1 MLGTCREPGENRM
14 SKSMIWLIA
23 MAAAAPVPGLAA
35 DTSYPLYEG
44 LVKISAPADWPVIL
58 KKVEGIPQF
67 IAFEVR
73 DPAAQAS
80 GESSQI
86 SVDAKLLN
94 DGSTTQALVN
104 AGMDKARQSPG
115 YEARADGNSADALHY
130 NALNGKQRYEYR
142 ESWAFSSRMIT
153 HVRCSRPLLPATTA
167 AWTQAYE
174 AGCAQIIQ
182 SAKLR

>member
-115 YEARADGNSADALHY
+115 YEARADGN
-130 NALNGKQRYEYR
+130 ALNGKQRYEYR